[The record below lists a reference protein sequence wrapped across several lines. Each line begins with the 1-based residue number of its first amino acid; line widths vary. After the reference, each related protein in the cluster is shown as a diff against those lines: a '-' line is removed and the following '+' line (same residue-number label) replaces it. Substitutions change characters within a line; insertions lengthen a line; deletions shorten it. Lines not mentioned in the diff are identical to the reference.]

1 MDRYHPLVVYAVVAL
16 PIVLAPHNI
25 QSREQS
31 LEHSIVGT
39 WKLSSLY
46 EEDES
51 GQDASTFGLNPEGR
65 LVLDVAGNF
74 SLQIMDE
81 LRLKMSECQRGSAMG
96 PRASAGPAML
106 SYFGRYSVEPRSPA
120 NASGDKSAVNAG
132 AIHLHV
138 NHDILPN
145 WEGQDRIADVTV
157 TDDRMELVSA
167 IVPSPTGANYSRL
180 VWQRLRR

>member
-1 MDRYHPLVVYAVVAL
+1 MERYRSLAVYAVIAL
-16 PIVLAPHNI
+16 PIVLAPRSV

-31 LEHSIVGT
+31 LEHSVVGT

-51 GQDASTFGLNPEGR
+51 GQDAATFGLNPEGR

-74 SLQIMDE
+74 SLQIIDE

-106 SYFGRYSVEPRSPA
+106 SYFGRYSIGLKSPA
-120 NASGDKSAVNAG
+120 NASDDKNAVNIG
-132 AIHLHV
+132 TIHLHLD
-138 NHDILPN
+138 HDILPN
-145 WEGQDRIADVTV
+145 WEGQDRIADVAV
-157 TDDRMELVSA
+157 TDDRMEFVSA
-167 IVPSPTGANYSRL
+167 IVSSPTGANYSRL
-180 VWQRLRR
+180 IWQRLR